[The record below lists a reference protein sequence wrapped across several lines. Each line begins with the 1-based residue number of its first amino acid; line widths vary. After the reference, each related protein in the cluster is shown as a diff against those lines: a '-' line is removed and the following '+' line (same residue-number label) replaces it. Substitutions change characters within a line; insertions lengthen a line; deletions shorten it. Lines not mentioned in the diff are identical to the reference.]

1 MDAHTLAGQ
10 YRHALLEDV
19 LPFWERHGLDR
30 EHGGYFSCLD
40 REGHVYDTDKFTWL
54 QARQAWT
61 FARFYNSIEPRP
73 AWLQIA
79 RHGIDFLRAHGR
91 DGNGHWY
98 FSLTREGDPLTEP
111 FSIFSDCFAA
121 MAFSQYA
128 LASHDDSA
136 RTIALETFRSILE
149 RKEHPR
155 GRFAKAVGW
164 TRPLRPFAIPMILL
178 NLVFELEGILEGA
191 EIEATARECVADM
204 ERLFLDRT
212 LGVFRESVAPDG
224 AAVDSFEGRLIN
236 PGHGIEGT
244 WFLIDAAVRLGEKRL
259 IAVATE
265 ALLRTL
271 EFGWDPEHGGIFY
284 FLDADGRPPVQLE
297 WDQKLWWVHL
307 ETLVALAM
315 AYRHTGDE
323 RCRAWY
329 DRVHEYSW
337 ARFPDPEFGEWW
349 GYLNRTGEVLLPI
362 KGGKWK
368 GCFHVPRALHRCW
381 KTFEELAAHHE

>member
-1 MDAHTLAGQ
+1 MDPAPLATQ
-10 YRHALLEDV
+10 YRRALLEDV
-19 LPFWERHGLDR
+19 LPFWEHHSLDA

-40 REGHVYDTDKFTWL
+40 REGHVYDTDKFVWL

-61 FARFYNSIEPRP
+61 FARFYNSLERKPQ
-73 AWLQIA
+73 WLEVA

-121 MAFSQYA
+121 MAFAQYG
-128 LASHDDSA
+128 LATGDDEARDIA
-136 RTIALETFRSILE
+136 RTTFGSVLKRRE
-149 RKEHPR
+149 NPR
-155 GRFAKAVGW
+155 GRFSKTVPW
-164 TRPLRPFAIPMILL
+164 TRPFRAFAIPMILL
-178 NLVFELEGILEGA
+178 NLVYEMDGILEQG
-191 EIEATARECVADM
+191 EIQEVARKCVADM
-204 ERLFLDRT
+204 EGVFLDRR

-224 AAVDSFEGRLIN
+224 SAVDSFEGRLIN

-244 WFLIDAAVRLGEKRL
+244 WFLMEAAVRLGEKRL
-259 IAVATE
+259 IDVAVDV
-265 ALLRTL
+265 LLRTL
-271 EFGWDPEHGGIFY
+271 EFGWDQEHGGIFY

-307 ETLVALAM
+307 EALVALTM
-315 AYRHTGDE
+315 AVGHTGSE
-323 RCRAWY
+323 QCRTWY

-337 ARFPDPEFGEWW
+337 QRFPDPEYGEWW
-349 GYLNRTGEVLLPI
+349 GYLNRTGQVLLPV

-368 GCFHVPRALHRCW
+368 GCFHVPRALYRCW
-381 KTFEELAAHHE
+381 KTFEEMAQSHA